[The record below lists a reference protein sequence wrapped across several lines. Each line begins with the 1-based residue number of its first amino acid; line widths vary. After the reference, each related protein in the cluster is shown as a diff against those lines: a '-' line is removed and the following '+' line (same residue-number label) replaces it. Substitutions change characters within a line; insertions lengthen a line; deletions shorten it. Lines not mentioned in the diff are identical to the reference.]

1 MLGNFLQYGLI
12 LQAIALTH
20 FARRRPDGFW
30 VFVIIMGGGIG
41 ALIYILVEVIPDVV
55 LLRGA
60 MQVFPR
66 RKRIRY
72 LEAAVLENPSVGN
85 YEELGDLYL
94 DDRQF
99 AKARGCFDR
108 VISPRTEDADPF
120 YRRGLAAMA
129 LGDHQAAV
137 ADLEQAVRIDPKYDY
152 QRTAGLLAHELGQIG
167 RTDEALAQFEAVT
180 QTSTLSETQYHYA
193 SLLAAAGR
201 AAEARDWAQRI
212 LAKKPTMPAYVRRM
226 ERPWFRRARALIKRM
241 G

>member
-152 QRTAGLLAHELGQIG
+152 QRAAGLLAHELGQIG

>member
-20 FARRRPDGFW
+20 FVRRRPDGFW
-30 VFVIIMGGGIG
+30 VFVIIMGGGVG
-41 ALIYILVEVIPDVV
+41 AFIYILVEVIPDVV

-99 AKARGCFDR
+99 AKARACFDR

-137 ADLEQAVRIDPKYDY
+137 EDLEQAVRIDPKYDY
-152 QRTAGLLAHELGQIG
+152 QRATGLLAHELGQVG
-167 RTDEALAQFEAVT
+167 RTDEALARFEAVL
-180 QTSTLSETQYHYA
+180 QTSTLSETQYNYA
-193 SLLAAAGR
+193 YLLAANGR
-201 AAEARDWAQRI
+201 TPEARDWAHRI
-212 LAKKPTMPAYVRRM
+212 LAKKPTMPAYVRRT
-226 ERPWFRRARALIKRM
+226 ERGWFRKAAALLKRLR
-241 G
+241 

>member
-12 LQAIALTH
+12 LQALALTH
-20 FARRRPDGFW
+20 FVRRRPEGFW
-30 VFVIIMGGGIG
+30 IFVIVMGGGLG

-72 LEAAVLENPSVGN
+72 LEAAVLDNPSVGN

-99 AKARGCFDR
+99 AKARACFDR
-108 VISPRTEDADPF
+108 VISPRTDSADPF

-129 LGDHQAAV
+129 LGDHAAAV
-137 ADLEQAVRIDPKYDY
+137 ADLEQAVKIDPRYDY
-152 QRTAGLLAHELGQIG
+152 QRAAGLLAHELGQVG
-167 RTDEALAQFEAVT
+167 RTDEALKQFAAVT
-180 QTSTLSETQYHYA
+180 ETSTLSETQYNYA
-193 SLLAAAGR
+193 SLLAASGR
-201 AAEARDWAQRI
+201 TAEAKEWAQRI
-212 LAKKPTMPAYVRRM
+212 LAKKPTMPAYVRRQD
-226 ERPWFRRARALIKRM
+226 RGWFRKAAALLKRL

>member
-20 FARRRPDGFW
+20 FVRRRPDGFW
-30 VFVIIMGGGIG
+30 VFVIIMGGGVG
-41 ALIYILVEVIPDVV
+41 AFIYILVEAIPDVV

-99 AKARGCFDR
+99 AKARACFDR

-137 ADLEQAVRIDPKYDY
+137 EDLEQAVRIDPKYDY
-152 QRTAGLLAHELGQIG
+152 QRATGLLAHELGQVG
-167 RTDEALAQFEAVT
+167 RTDEALARFEAVL
-180 QTSTLSETQYHYA
+180 QTSTLSETQYNYA
-193 SLLAAAGR
+193 YLLAANGR
-201 AAEARDWAQRI
+201 TPEARDWAHRI
-212 LAKKPTMPAYVRRM
+212 LAKKPTMPAYVRRT
-226 ERPWFRRARALIKRM
+226 ERGWFRKAAALLKRLR
-241 G
+241 

>member
-20 FARRRPDGFW
+20 FVRRRPDGFW
-30 VFVIIMGGGIG
+30 VFVIIMGGGVG
-41 ALIYILVEVIPDVV
+41 AFIYILVEVIPDMV

-99 AKARGCFDR
+99 AKARACFDR

-137 ADLEQAVRIDPKYDY
+137 EDLEQAVRIDPKYDY
-152 QRTAGLLAHELGQIG
+152 HRAPGLLAHELGQVG
-167 RTDEALAQFEAVT
+167 RTDEALARFEAVL
-180 QTSTLSETQYHYA
+180 QTSTLSETQYNYA
-193 SLLAAAGR
+193 YLLAANGR
-201 AAEARDWAQRI
+201 TPEARDWAHRI
-212 LAKKPTMPAYVRRM
+212 LAKKPTMPAYVRRT
-226 ERPWFRRARALIKRM
+226 ERGWFRKAAALLKRLR
-241 G
+241 

>member
-20 FARRRPDGFW
+20 FVRRRPDGFW
-30 VFVIIMGGGIG
+30 VFVIIMGGGVG
-41 ALIYILVEVIPDVV
+41 AFIYILVEVIPDVV

-99 AKARGCFDR
+99 AKARACFDR

-137 ADLEQAVRIDPKYDY
+137 EDLEQAVRIDPKYDY
-152 QRTAGLLAHELGQIG
+152 HRAPGLLAHELGQVG
-167 RTDEALAQFEAVT
+167 RTDEALARFEAVL
-180 QTSTLSETQYHYA
+180 QTSTLSETQYNYA
-193 SLLAAAGR
+193 YLLAANGR
-201 AAEARDWAQRI
+201 TPEARDWAHRI
-212 LAKKPTMPAYVRRM
+212 LAKKPTMPAYVRRT
-226 ERPWFRRARALIKRM
+226 ERGWFRKAAALLKRLR
-241 G
+241 

>member
-12 LQAIALTH
+12 LQALALTH
-20 FARRRPDGFW
+20 FVRRRPEGFW
-30 VFVIIMGGGIG
+30 IFVIIMGGGVG

-72 LEAAVLENPSVGN
+72 LEAAVLDNPSVGN

-99 AKARGCFDR
+99 AKARACFDR
-108 VISPRTEDADPF
+108 VITPRTEDADPF

-129 LGDHQAAV
+129 LGDHEAAV

-152 QRTAGLLAHELGQIG
+152 QRAGGLLAHELGQVG
-167 RTDEALAQFEAVT
+167 RKDEALTQFEAVT
-180 QTSTLSETQYHYA
+180 RTSTLSETQYNYA
-193 SLLAAAGR
+193 SLLAATGR
-201 AAEARDWAQRI
+201 TAEAKDWAERI

-226 ERPWFRRARALIKRM
+226 ERPWFRKASGLIKKL